1 MGKVDR
7 PAAMSEEPEERQLT
21 WGTKLAHNDKKV
33 RDKTVKVLRLW
44 LGKQADL
51 TTLDMLK
58 IWKGLFYCF
67 WMSDKRPV
75 QRELAQTLTALI
87 GATHPN
93 TQMRFVEA
101 FFTTMVREWT
111 GIDRLRLD
119 KFYLLIETFL
129 RGAFDVLVESGW
141 EEDVLDEFV
150 SLMAKGPLAPEGRA
164 AKGLTTF
171 LLDKWLPE
179 LRKASAE
186 VPMEA
191 FDKLLLPFYGILTYS
206 PDKRIVKLTQSKIFE
221 ALLPQNMKEDETLIA
236 DINQVVLRLFELASG
251 RDTTAVNRSVLYD
264 LHGQFEVAIK
274 QVMAM
279 GELDEEEEEEE
290 EVEEVEEV
298 IPVAK
303 SKKVKAK
310 KRTAVEAGS
319 KDKSAVKKK
328 KKKTKA

>member
-1 MGKVDR
+1 MGDR
-7 PAAMSEEPEERQLT
+7 RTAAMSEEPEERQLT

-111 GIDRLRLD
+111 GIDRL
-119 KFYLLIETFL
+119 
-129 RGAFDVLVESGW
+129 
-141 EEDVLDEFV
+141 
-150 SLMAKGPLAPEGRA
+150 
-164 AKGLTTF
+164 

-279 GELDEEEEEEE
+279 GELDDEEEEEE
-290 EVEEVEEV
+290 EVEEV
-298 IPVAK
+298 IPVTK

-319 KDKSAVKKK
+319 KDKSVVKKK

>member
-1 MGKVDR
+1 MGDR
-7 PAAMSEEPEERQLT
+7 RTAAMSEEPEERQLT

-171 LLDKWLPE
+171 LLDK
-179 LRKASAE
+179 
-186 VPMEA
+186 
-191 FDKLLLPFYGILTYS
+191 LLLPFYGVLTYS

-279 GELDEEEEEEE
+279 GELDDEEEEE